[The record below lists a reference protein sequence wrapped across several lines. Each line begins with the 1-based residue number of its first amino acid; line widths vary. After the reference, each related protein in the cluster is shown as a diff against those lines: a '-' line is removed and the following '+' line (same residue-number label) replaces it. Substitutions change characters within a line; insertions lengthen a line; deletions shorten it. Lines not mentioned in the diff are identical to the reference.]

1 MLSTI
6 LMNLVFI
13 YKTELLRNYKHLYFH
28 FVLIMYSVI
37 HRPIFSGRK
46 ILHID
51 VY

>member
-28 FVLIMYSVI
+28 FVLIMYNVI
-37 HRPIFSGRK
+37 HIFSGSK